1 MIKNLTM
8 WMRQRFLE
16 PSTWVAVGVCVL
28 SLGFVFNSW
37 LSFFVLIAVLVSLAG
52 IFLKET
58 GGF

>member
-1 MIKNLTM
+1 M